1 MIAHLRGRLLEKQPN
16 RLIVDVQ
23 GVGYELQVPLST
35 FYETADPGTE
45 VALRVHTHVRED
57 QISLFAFATS
67 LEQALFERL
76 ITVSGVGPKL
86 ALAALSGIEPA
97 DLVRAI
103 CAADIARLTR
113 IPGIGRK
120 TAERISLELKDK
132 VLGTRRDH
140 RRNAPGTSGASRCR
154 SRRRLGAGE
163 SRLSTDRCRES
174 GGVGARERWQRGAV
188 RPPVAPCVEGAVAL
202 TRRR

>member
-1 MIAHLRGRLLEKQPN
+1 MIAHLRGRLLEKLPN

-57 QISLFAFATS
+57 QIALFAFATS

-97 DLVRAI
+97 DLARAI
-103 CAADIARLTR
+103 RDADI
-113 IPGIGRK
+113 
-120 TAERISLELKDK
+120 
-132 VLGTRRDH
+132 
-140 RRNAPGTSGASRCR
+140 
-154 SRRRLGAGE
+154 
-163 SRLSTDRCRES
+163 
-174 GGVGARERWQRGAV
+174 V
-188 RPPVAPCVEGAVAL
+188 RPDPHTGDR
-202 TRRR
+202 TQDR